1 MSSNYDMSLSEK
13 DFQNRIYNET
23 EIRDNICEI
32 LNIDSSQCRFY
43 REVEFINGITSDFI
57 ICDNN
62 YEMKAIIECKRAD
75 IGVTEYVRGVG
86 QLFQYEYFQEEKIQ
100 PKKIT
105 QIKYTS
111 VNNENILII
120 PSGFIKNTSLN
131 IGRFK
136 YPKNSRI
143 LEVHDSN
150 NVVREITKNELK
162 RISESENK
170 NIITICQYYV
180 RDNRL
185 FECFILIKVLY
196 FLECVGLKNFN
207 RKEIENEFLRKIM
220 VINNRNWRNA
230 FITLSSLGII
240 DNNKIK
246 KQALIYTNV
255 SIEIFINSIYE
266 EYIFFFIDEI
276 MEILVENS
284 YKMIVNLNNAQI
296 SCLLRKKY
304 NNKDILYLTD
314 SSERYISSWLNI
326 MKDDFGC
333 IDFEAKSSLR
343 EIKYIPKELNSSIR
357 VQKIKKYSK
366 AKNYTDSLGKKLK
379 NILKE
384 YEGNLL

>member
-131 IGRFK
+131 INHVSLLTR
-136 YPKNSRI
+136 
-143 LEVHDSN
+143 SN
-150 NVVREITKNELK
+150 QI
-162 RISESENK
+162 IS
-170 NIITICQYYV
+170 NII
-180 RDNRL
+180 RL
-185 FECFILIKVLY
+185 PEV
-196 FLECVGLKNFN
+196 
-207 RKEIENEFLRKIM
+207 
-220 VINNRNWRNA
+220 
-230 FITLSSLGII
+230 
-240 DNNKIK
+240 
-246 KQALIYTNV
+246 
-255 SIEIFINSIYE
+255 
-266 EYIFFFIDEI
+266 
-276 MEILVENS
+276 
-284 YKMIVNLNNAQI
+284 
-296 SCLLRKKY
+296 
-304 NNKDILYLTD
+304 
-314 SSERYISSWLNI
+314 
-326 MKDDFGC
+326 
-333 IDFEAKSSLR
+333 
-343 EIKYIPKELNSSIR
+343 
-357 VQKIKKYSK
+357 
-366 AKNYTDSLGKKLK
+366 
-379 NILKE
+379 
-384 YEGNLL
+384 